1 MPSRHRI
8 DTTEYHRNKHLPDTR
23 SIEVSALDPVPETQP
38 TMEVVEREIYLT
50 SPELEEAVNLA
61 IALGRPLLLQGDP
74 GCGKTRL
81 AYAVAFSLG
90 LPLEECYIKSTSRAQ
105 DLLYTYDAVSRLYDA
120 ELGEHGPLD
129 ERGQRR
135 SSDIRNYIHLG
146 PLGRAISR
154 ATFGRRSVVL
164 IDEIDKADLDF
175 PNDLLREL
183 DRLEFDVAEAPGI
196 QFRVPGDRPEH
207 RPIIFVTHN
216 EEKALPAPFLRRCI
230 YYYME
235 FPKERAFLERLLAR
249 HGIGDDEGLR
259 REAVQVILQLRKLDL
274 TKKPGL
280 SELLDWAGY
289 LAAVNAPVDELAS
302 LPYLGVLLKQTADQD
317 RAREAA
323 RA

>member
-1 MPSRHRI
+1 M
-8 DTTEYHRNKHLPDTR
+8 
-23 SIEVSALDPVPETQP
+23 
-38 TMEVVEREIYLT
+38 
-50 SPELEEAVNLA
+50 
-61 IALGRPLLLQGDP
+61 
-74 GCGKTRL
+74 
-81 AYAVAFSLG
+81 
-90 LPLEECYIKSTSRAQ
+90 
-105 DLLYTYDAVSRLYDA
+105 LYTYDAVSRLYDA

-129 ERGQRR
+129 EHGQRR

-154 ATFGRRSVVL
+154 ASFGRRSVVL

-183 DRLEFDVAEAPGI
+183 DRLEFDVVEAPDLL
-196 QFRVPGDRPEH
+196 FRVPRDRPEY

-235 FPKERAFLERLLAR
+235 FPKDRAFLERLLAR
-249 HGIGDDEGLR
+249 HGIGEDEELR
-259 REAVQVILQLRKLDL
+259 KEAVQVVLQLRKLDL

-289 LAAVNAPVDELAS
+289 LAAVKTPADELAS
-302 LPYLGVLLKQTADQD
+302 LPYLGVLLKQTTDQD
-317 RAREAA
+317 RAREAG